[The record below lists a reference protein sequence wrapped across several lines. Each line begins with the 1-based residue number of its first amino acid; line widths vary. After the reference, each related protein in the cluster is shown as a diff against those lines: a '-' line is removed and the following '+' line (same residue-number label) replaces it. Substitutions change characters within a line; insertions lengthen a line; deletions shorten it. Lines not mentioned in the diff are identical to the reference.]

1 MHFAFSERMHE
12 IFLEFDHMH
21 KNKIKNCVFKMR
33 DFFKVFWIFWN
44 FREKL
49 DVFNTGFVS

>member
-33 DFFKVFWIFWN
+33 DFLKVFWIF
-44 FREKL
+44 
-49 DVFNTGFVS
+49 